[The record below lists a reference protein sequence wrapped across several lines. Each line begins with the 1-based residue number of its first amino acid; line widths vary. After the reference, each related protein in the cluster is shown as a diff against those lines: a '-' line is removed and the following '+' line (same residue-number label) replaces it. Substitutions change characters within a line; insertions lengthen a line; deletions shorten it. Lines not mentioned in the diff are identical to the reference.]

1 MKISDVVVMSIR
13 QVMRLR
19 RRYRGALIGTAI
31 GTAGLITLM
40 TVGDSVED
48 NLARNLEILGS
59 ATTVKATIGY
69 AQYEDR
75 DVEDVRRLPG
85 VMEVAPAVFS
95 FVDKISYLNKEK
107 IGVRLAGVEPSM
119 FRAVYLPVGEGRPIS
134 VEDVKHARNVCV
146 IGEDIRRTLFPDREP
161 AVGKV
166 VVFSG
171 MAFEVVGVLRQA
183 EDPAFQETVLLP
195 ISVARAK
202 IPGMFDIRKMYIL
215 PRNWYAV
222 ADVHKR
228 VSALLRGNEPRYGHE
243 VTFEEERVSIMKN
256 IAVTFK
262 FFLYLAIIV
271 TLVLGAVGVT
281 NVMLA
286 LVKERTT
293 EIGLRKAV
301 GATDGAIMLQFMC
314 EALAVSLISVTIG
327 IMTGA
332 TLSHVITGRI
342 LHTAFAQNAF
352 SLSVL
357 ASIIIG
363 IVLGVISGVIPARAA
378 GKLDPVDAMRFE

>member
-1 MKISDVVVMSIR
+1 MKISDVIVMSIR

-59 ATTVKATIGY
+59 ATTIKATIDY

-75 DVEDVRRLPG
+75 DVQDVKRLTG

-107 IGVRLAGVEPSM
+107 MGVRLAGVEPSM
-119 FRAVYLPVGEGRPIS
+119 FKAVYLPLAEGRPIS
-134 VEDVKHARNVCV
+134 AEDVKQARSVCV
-146 IGEDIRRTLFPDREP
+146 IGEDIRKALFRDRES

-171 MAFEVVGVLRQA
+171 MPFEVVGVLRQA
-183 EDPAFQETVLLP
+183 EDLAFLETVILP

-202 IPGMFDIRKMYIL
+202 IPGMFHVRKMYIL

-222 ADVHKR
+222 AELHKR
-228 VSALLRGNEPRYGHE
+228 VGALLRGNEPRYGHT
-243 VTFEEERVSIMKN
+243 VTFDEERVSIMKN

-301 GATDGAIMLQFMC
+301 GATDGAIMVQFMC
-314 EALAVSLISVTIG
+314 EALAVSLISVIIG
-327 IMTGA
+327 IMAGA
-332 TLSHVITGRI
+332 TMSHVITGRI
-342 LHTAFAQNAF
+342 LHTVFAQNAF
-352 SLSVL
+352 TISVL
-357 ASIIIG
+357 ASIVIG
-363 IVLGVISGVIPARAA
+363 TFLGVISGVVPARAA